1 MSCSEWLCVL
11 ILTKIIHCFFSM
23 HYYKTFWNSSC
34 FSGNGNGREW
44 ELLVR
49 NKWELDY
56 SLRFPKA
63 GNGNEVMRIGNTK
76 VIPHISTLYLNHI
89 HDTFW
94 LSSKETPVCI
104 SADDL
109 LLTENVDFWQRL
121 LTRIP
126 HVSWF
131 IMLKLRQIWWY
142 SLLAAIKCHNSH

>member
-1 MSCSEWLCVL
+1 
-11 ILTKIIHCFFSM
+11 
-23 HYYKTFWNSSC
+23 
-34 FSGNGNGREW
+34 
-44 ELLVR
+44 
-49 NKWELDY
+49 LDY

-94 LSSKETPVCI
+94 LPSKETPVCI

-126 HVSWF
+126 HVS
-131 IMLKLRQIWWY
+131 
-142 SLLAAIKCHNSH
+142 